1 MYLARKEV
9 APRQFRY
16 ILRESYRDGTILYCR
31 DLADLGVNP
40 GQYIVYTSESSFH
53 LEEALVQ
60 RLREQGVT
68 NPDRELEDLLFPF
81 VDPYIQNRQQPFR
94 SRHKYRQWQP
104 ADTHSRER
112 ALLETHAMD
121 RRRLHFLRMGRAS
134 VETILKPSALYTTLL
149 DKSRDEI
156 EQLIM
161 AQEQALPPRE
171 YQHYL
176 FAIFDL
182 QRFFKESYARS
193 IPQALNR
200 ERLDTL
206 LVEELCRLAADPIFW
221 QGYPA
226 FDCLPQYLV
235 RYLIM
240 YFDAPTEETTG
251 WARFARSSRSR
262 RTHRSSFTETG
273 RMNRQQASSVFEL
286 TDEQLAGLGKKELT
300 RLYRQKAHA
309 LHPDKGGES
318 DQFIRLTAAYEE
330 LLATLS

>member
-16 ILRESYRDGTILYCR
+16 MLRESYRDGGILYCR

-40 GQYIVYTSESSFH
+40 GQFIIYSSESSFH
-53 LEEALVQ
+53 LDESLVQ
-60 RLREQGVT
+60 RLREQGVAT
-68 NPDRELEDLLFPF
+68 PYRELEELLFPF

-94 SRHKYRQWQP
+94 SRHTYRQWRP
-104 ADTHSRER
+104 ADQRTRER

-134 VETILKPSALYTTLL
+134 VETLEKPSALYTTLL

-161 AQEQALPPRE
+161 AQEQVLPPRE

-206 LVEELCRLAADPIFW
+206 LVEELCRLAADRSFW

-226 FDCLPQYLV
+226 FDCLPPYLV

-240 YFDAPTEETTG
+240 YFDAPTEDPTG

-262 RTHRSSFTETG
+262 RTHHSHFADTG
-273 RMNRQQASSVFEL
+273 RMHRQQAAAVFEL
-286 TDEQLAGLGKKELT
+286 TEEQLANLGKKELT
-300 RLYRQKAHA
+300 RLYRQRAHE
-309 LHPDKGGES
+309 LHPDKGGEN

>member
-16 ILRESYRDGTILYCR
+16 ILRESYRDGTILTCR

-40 GQYIVYTSESSFH
+40 GQFIVYSSESSFH
-53 LEEALVQ
+53 LDEALVQ
-60 RLREQGVT
+60 RLRDLGVT
-68 NPDRELEDLLFPF
+68 TPYRELEELLFPF

-94 SRHKYRQWQP
+94 SRHTYRQWRP
-104 ADTHSRER
+104 ADERSRER

-134 VETILKPSALYTTLL
+134 VETIEKSSALYTTLL

-206 LVEELCRLAADPIFW
+206 LVEEICRLAADRSFW

-226 FDCLPQYLV
+226 FDCLPPYLV

-240 YFDAPTEETTG
+240 YFDAPAEDPTG
-251 WARFARSSRSR
+251 WARFGRASRSR
-262 RTHRSSFTETG
+262 RTHRSHFADTG
-273 RMNRQQASSVFEL
+273 RMHRQQASAVFEL
-286 TDEQLAGLGKKELT
+286 TEEQLAGLGKKELT
-300 RLYRQKAHA
+300 RLYRQKAHE
-309 LHPDKGGES
+309 LHPDKGGEN
-318 DQFIRLTAAYEE
+318 DQFIRLTAAYEA